1 MNPYQKIK
9 NLLLALSL
17 STLGICI
24 AFITLPE
31 NSTAQISAQDVGTV
45 TCNGTVS
52 ATSIITLVGKITRSP
67 FITPV
72 NNVQVF
78 VFDTNLADGRSCYSD
93 SNGQYTVTLDAAHT
107 YDVVYN
113 PPLTSQLASYTET
126 GLEGVG
132 IITKN
137 IPLKP
142 GFSISGVTRRQS
154 DNSAVGKVEIYA
166 HNPNTGISLG
176 LPPSND
182 PGGDYQ
188 ISLESGDWLLT
199 FTPQPF
205 QELGPT
211 RTQSITL
218 ITDTTR
224 DIFLPAGVTVYG
236 QVKSSTGEEVSG
248 VSIFARMESGTQT
261 GEGYGLPSSK
271 AGGWYTGTLPTGS
284 FDVRFMPPTGLGFG
298 PAVITNQTPPTSAYY
313 LSVTLPAGVT
323 LSGTVVCTSPLVGV
337 FVFADPEINI
347 PGDDIGGVGEY
358 TDSQGKFGLPLITG
372 AYRLEF
378 QPPSVTQLPTREI
391 TTTILTDTFLIINFC
406 PVVYLPVILKS

>member
-1 MNPYQKIK
+1 MKHYQKIK
-9 NLLLALSL
+9 NLLLALSI

-31 NSTAQISAQDVGTV
+31 NSTAQISAQDVDTV
-45 TCNGTVS
+45 TCNGIVS

-107 YDVVYN
+107 YDLVYN
-113 PPLTSQLASYTET
+113 PPLASQLASYTET

-132 IITKN
+132 VITKN
-137 IPLKP
+137 IALQP

-166 HNPNTGISLG
+166 HNQNTGISLG
-176 LPPSND
+176 LPPSD
-182 PGGDYQ
+182 SSGDYQ

-205 QELGPT
+205 QGLGPT
-211 RTQSITL
+211 RTQTITL

-224 DIFLPAGVTVYG
+224 DIFLPGGVTVYG
-236 QVKSSTGEEVSG
+236 QVKSSTGEDVSG
-248 VSIFARMESGTQT
+248 VSIFARMESGSQT

-284 FDVRFMPPTGLGFG
+284 FDVRFMPPIGLGFG
-298 PAVITNQTPPTSAYY
+298 PAVMTNQTPTTAAYY
-313 LSVTLPAGVT
+313 LSVILPPGVT
-323 LSGTVVCTSPLVGV
+323 LSGVVACTSPLVGV

-347 PGDDIGGVGEY
+347 PGDDIGGAGEY

-372 AYRLEF
+372 TYRLEF
-378 QPPSVTQLPTREI
+378 KPPPVAQLPTKEL
-391 TTTILTDTFLIINFC
+391 TTTSWRIPF
-406 PVVYLPVILKS
+406 